1 MLYAAVRRERYSLAL
16 SCYGRQASAVALLCG
31 APRSIGYRDEA
42 YPLSLT
48 ETLPGKRYDR
58 PGWHEADYGVAL
70 VDFASGRPGDA
81 AGTSPPGPPMR
92 LRVSAE
98 GREELR
104 VLLQPAREA
113 VGAGRMVALHPGA
126 TNGRAKQWPLPYWI
140 DVARRLRQ
148 AGHTVVL
155 CGSPDVRHLAGTIMA
170 GAGGATGGRAGDP
183 GLIDLSGRTSLPALL
198 ALLEQADATVS
209 GDSGPMHLA
218 VAVDCPV
225 LAIHGPTDPGQSGPY
240 RARRAVVL
248 RHDLPCSP
256 CYRLQRVADCPR
268 GTPSASAW

>member
-1 MLYAAVRRERYSLAL
+1 
-16 SCYGRQASAVALLCG
+16 
-31 APRSIGYRDEA
+31 
-42 YPLSLT
+42 
-48 ETLPGKRYDR
+48 
-58 PGWHEADYGVAL
+58 
-70 VDFASGRPGDA
+70 
-81 AGTSPPGPPMR
+81 MR
-92 LRVSAE
+92 LRVSPE
-98 GREELR
+98 GREELKA
-104 VLLQPAREA
+104 LLGPAPIRA
-113 VGAGRMVALHPGA
+113 GAGKLVALHPGA

-140 DVARRLRQ
+140 DLARRLRG

-155 CGSPDVRHLAGTIMA
+155 CGGPDERQLAGAIMA
-170 GAGGATGGRAGDP
+170 GAGGAAGGREGDP

-240 RARRAVVL
+240 RARRAAVL

-256 CYRLQRVADCPR
+256 CYRLQRVADCPLGHTLCQR
-268 GTPSASAW
+268 LVTPEHVLAALATLLEP